1 MASTEMNTRST
12 SARRQAQPHHGA
24 GTRGAVLAVAAVL
37 LLVPAAPTRAE
48 ILDLA
53 WNAQGRMQMERPVA
67 PGKFLEVCGPLA
79 AGQRVTWS
87 FEAAAPLDF
96 NVHYHQGKDVVY
108 PAQLAQAT
116 RAADTLV
123 AATRQDYCWMWTNRS
138 AAAVALKLTLQ
149 R

>member
-1 MASTEMNTRST
+1 MRAALT
-12 SARRQAQPHHGA
+12 A
-24 GTRGAVLAVAAVL
+24 AAVL
-37 LLVPAAPTRAE
+37 VTLATPVRAE
-48 ILDLA
+48 IVELA
-53 WNAQGRMQMERPVA
+53 WDAQGRMQLNRPVA

-79 AGQRVTWS
+79 AGQRVAWS

-108 PAQLAQAT
+108 PAKLTQSA

-123 AATRQDYCWMWTNRS
+123 AAIRHEYCWMWTNRGS
-138 AAAVALKLTLQ
+138 TPTTLKVSLQ